1 MYVPMPFGHIEV
13 RVDSRDPRKLG
24 HSGALDIIRRVRN
37 RRS

>member
-1 MYVPMPFGHIEV
+1 MYVHMPFGHIEA

-24 HSGALDIIRRVRN
+24 RSGALEINRRVRG